1 MNNIFTL
8 ICLCFT
14 LNSCNGQINSDSS
27 RSSGVPIQNIS
38 STVGIPGMEPMVEDP
53 YFVVTKDIVS
63 EYGPNSITRNVLQ
76 DRKGVFWFAT
86 WQGIMSY
93 DGKEFTNHTLKNG
106 LRRFHTFS
114 ALEDSSGNLWFGS
127 IGGGVYKYDGRTF
140 TNYTTEDG
148 LSNNDVLCMTQDN
161 AGNIWFGTDDGV
173 SRYNGKSFTNFTTL
187 DGMGGH
193 SVNSIIQDK
202 NGILWFGTRYGVV
215 SDVSQYDGKTFKL
228 FSKTNGTPFSNVRSI
243 IEDKEGNI
251 WIGGQTGLFRYN
263 GKSLS
268 TVSTKFIGYIFE
280 DKAGTIWLSHGA
292 EKGMALSRLDGKE
305 MKRITADDQVFGIN
319 TDTAGNIW
327 FGTMYGPKLFN
338 PSVTLKSDG
347 SSITDFLEDSQKQ

>member
-1 MNNIFTL
+1 
-8 ICLCFT
+8 
-14 LNSCNGQINSDSS
+14 
-27 RSSGVPIQNIS
+27 
-38 STVGIPGMEPMVEDP
+38 VGIPGMEPIVEDP

-173 SRYNGKSFTNFTTL
+173 SRYNGKSFTNFSTL

-202 NGILWFGTRYGVV
+202 HGTLWFGTRYGVV
-215 SDVSQYDGKTFKL
+215 SDVTQYDGKTFKL
-228 FSKTNGTPFSNVRSI
+228 FSNTNGVPFSNVRSI